1 MFRYRA
7 KIITKIASAI
17 AIVLY
22 YLRGDT
28 HLYLIPVI
36 AATSCGKSRGVMIL
50 MVVTLKCLPF
60 KKRYL
65 VKRFCR
71 KRTVTARIKNSK
83 HFDLLSLACP
93 GLSDGVSKPLSF
105 IEGTLN
111 LSTLNLSV
119 YTNYKQFRSVLFK
132 TILNV
137 EGPINLT
144 TCFDDSYVIHRFSG
158 SGNPR
163 IWKY

>member
-22 YLRGDT
+22 YLCGDT
-28 HLYLIPVI
+28 HLYLIPVN

-83 HFDLLSLACP
+83 HFDLLSLCLP
-93 GLSDGVSKPLSF
+93 WPVRRGFETVKLYRRNFEPLYTEF
-105 IEGTLN
+105 KCLYKLQTIQITFVQDDIE
-111 LSTLNLSV
+111 
-119 YTNYKQFRSVLFK
+119 
-132 TILNV
+132 
-137 EGPINLT
+137 
-144 TCFDDSYVIHRFSG
+144 C
-158 SGNPR
+158 
-163 IWKY
+163 

>member
-83 HFDLLSLACP
+83 HFDLLSSCLHWPVRRGFETAK
-93 GLSDGVSKPLSF
+93 LYRRNFEPLYTEFKCLYKLQTIQISF
-105 IEGTLN
+105 
-111 LSTLNLSV
+111 V
-119 YTNYKQFRSVLFK
+119 QDD
-132 TILNV
+132 V
-137 EGPINLT
+137 E
-144 TCFDDSYVIHRFSG
+144 C
-158 SGNPR
+158 
-163 IWKY
+163 